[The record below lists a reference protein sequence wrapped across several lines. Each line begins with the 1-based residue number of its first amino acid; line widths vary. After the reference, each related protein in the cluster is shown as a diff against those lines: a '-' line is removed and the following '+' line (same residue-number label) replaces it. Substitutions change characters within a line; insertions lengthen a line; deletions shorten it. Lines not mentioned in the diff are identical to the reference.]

1 MPIVPAIAI
10 DYGTKKSWLA
20 YSVETFAFAWK
31 TVETKNLLGL
41 LPKFI
46 QEKKAQTV
54 IIGMPYN
61 IDGTMSAHGKR
72 VEKWAEKLKW
82 IIHIPV
88 VLIILLHIEYFINV
102 FFGPI
107 FVFQFF
113 GGNQIYNCTI
123 FLCRNHKIFPFEKTC
138 YT

>member
-88 VLIILLHIEYFINV
+88 VFHDERLTSSEAIMAFDEAGITVDIYAEAARLILESWIEKS
-102 FFGPI
+102 
-107 FVFQFF
+107 
-113 GGNQIYNCTI
+113 
-123 FLCRNHKIFPFEKTC
+123 L
-138 YT
+138 

>member
-72 VEKWAEKLKW
+72 VEKWAEKPKW
-82 IIHIPV
+82 IINIPV
-88 VLIILLHIEYFINV
+88 VFHDERLTSSEAIMAFDEAGITGDIDAEAARLILESWIEKS
-102 FFGPI
+102 
-107 FVFQFF
+107 
-113 GGNQIYNCTI
+113 
-123 FLCRNHKIFPFEKTC
+123 L
-138 YT
+138 